1 MLPRLLLGN
10 SNKLLCGKKRGML
23 IKEVEVK
30 TIPPVPPE
38 KAKIDALK
46 RQKSNLSKTI
56 KAEKARATI
65 NKGQQQLS
73 RPCKYF
79 CVSSPRGYW

>member
-1 MLPRLLLGN
+1 MMLLLKSAMLPRLLLGN

-30 TIPPVPPE
+30 NIPPVQPE
-38 KAKIDALK
+38 KARIDALK
-46 RQKSNLSKTI
+46 RQKTNLSKTI
-56 KAEKARATI
+56 KTEKARATI

-73 RPCKYF
+73 KALQ
-79 CVSSPRGYW
+79 S

>member
-1 MLPRLLLGN
+1 MLLLKSAMLPRLLLGN
-10 SNKLLCGKKRGML
+10 SKKLLCGKEWGML

-38 KAKIDALK
+38 KARIDALK
-46 RQKSNLSKTI
+46 RQKTNLSKTI

-73 RPCKYF
+73 KALQ
-79 CVSSPRGYW
+79 S

>member
-1 MLPRLLLGN
+1 
-10 SNKLLCGKKRGML
+10 ML

-30 TIPPVPPE
+30 NIPPVPPE
-38 KAKIDALK
+38 KARIDALK
-46 RQKSNLSKTI
+46 RQKTNLTKTI

-73 RPCKYF
+73 KALKANL
-79 CVSSPRGYW
+79 

>member
-1 MLPRLLLGN
+1 MMLLLKSAMLPRLLLGN
-10 SNKLLCGKKRGML
+10 SNKLLCEKERGML

-30 TIPPVPPE
+30 NIPPVPPE
-38 KAKIDALK
+38 KARIDALK
-46 RQKSNLSKTI
+46 RQKINLSKTI

-73 RPCKYF
+73 KALQ
-79 CVSSPRGYW
+79 S

>member
-1 MLPRLLLGN
+1 MMLLLKSAMLPRLLLGN

-30 TIPPVPPE
+30 NIPPVPPE
-38 KAKIDALK
+38 KARIDALK
-46 RQKSNLSKTI
+46 RQKTNLTKTI

-73 RPCKYF
+73 KALQ
-79 CVSSPRGYW
+79 S

>member
-1 MLPRLLLGN
+1 LGN

-38 KAKIDALK
+38 KARINALK
-46 RQKSNLSKTI
+46 RQKTNLSKTI

-65 NKGQQQLS
+65 NKGQQQLNKALQS
-73 RPCKYF
+73 
-79 CVSSPRGYW
+79 

>member
-1 MLPRLLLGN
+1 MLLLKSATLPRLLLGN

-23 IKEVEVK
+23 IREVEVK

-38 KAKIDALK
+38 KTRIDALK
-46 RQKSNLSKTI
+46 RQKTNLSKTI

-73 RPCKYF
+73 KALQ
-79 CVSSPRGYW
+79 S

>member
-1 MLPRLLLGN
+1 MMLLLKSAMLPRLLLGN
-10 SNKLLCGKKRGML
+10 SNNLLCGKKWGML

-38 KAKIDALK
+38 KARIDALK
-46 RQKSNLSKTI
+46 RQKTNLSKTI

-73 RPCKYF
+73 KALQ
-79 CVSSPRGYW
+79 S

>member
-1 MLPRLLLGN
+1 MMLLLKSAMLPRLLLGN

-30 TIPPVPPE
+30 NIPPVPLE
-38 KAKIDALK
+38 KARIDALK
-46 RQKSNLSKTI
+46 RQKTNLSKTI
-56 KAEKARATI
+56 KTEKARATI

-73 RPCKYF
+73 KALQ
-79 CVSSPRGYW
+79 S

>member
-1 MLPRLLLGN
+1 MMLLLKSAMLPRLLLGN

-38 KAKIDALK
+38 KARIDALK
-46 RQKSNLSKTI
+46 RQKTNLSKTI

-73 RPCKYF
+73 KALQ
-79 CVSSPRGYW
+79 S

>member
-1 MLPRLLLGN
+1 MMLLLKSAMLPRLLLGN

-30 TIPPVPPE
+30 NIPPVQPE
-38 KAKIDALK
+38 KARIDALK
-46 RQKSNLSKTI
+46 RQKTNLTKTI

-73 RPCKYF
+73 KALQ
-79 CVSSPRGYW
+79 S

>member
-1 MLPRLLLGN
+1 MMLLLKSAMLPRLLLGN

-30 TIPPVPPE
+30 NIPPVPPE
-38 KAKIDALK
+38 KARIDALK
-46 RQKSNLSKTI
+46 RQKTNLTKTI

-73 RPCKYF
+73 KALKANL
-79 CVSSPRGYW
+79 

>member
-1 MLPRLLLGN
+1 MMLLLKSAMLPRLLLGN

-38 KAKIDALK
+38 KARLNALQ
-46 RQKSNLSKTI
+46 RQKQNITKSI
-56 KAEKARATI
+56 KATKAREKITQ
-65 NKGQQQLS
+65 GQQQLS
-73 RPCKYF
+73 KALQ
-79 CVSSPRGYW
+79 S

>member
-1 MLPRLLLGN
+1 MLLLKSAMLPRLLSGN
-10 SNKLLCGKKRGML
+10 SKKLLCGKKWGML

-38 KAKIDALK
+38 KARIDALK
-46 RQKSNLSKTI
+46 RQKTNLTKTI

-73 RPCKYF
+73 KALQ
-79 CVSSPRGYW
+79 S

>member
-1 MLPRLLLGN
+1 MLLLKSAMLPRLLSGN
-10 SNKLLCGKKRGML
+10 SKKLLCGKERGML

-30 TIPPVPPE
+30 NIPPVPPE
-38 KAKIDALK
+38 KARIDALK
-46 RQKSNLSKTI
+46 RQKTNLSKTI

-73 RPCKYF
+73 KALQ
-79 CVSSPRGYW
+79 S

>member
-1 MLPRLLLGN
+1 MMLLLKSAMLPRLLLGN

-30 TIPPVPPE
+30 NIPPVPPE
-38 KAKIDALK
+38 KARIDALK
-46 RQKSNLSKTI
+46 RQKTNLSKTI
-56 KAEKARATI
+56 KTENARATI

-73 RPCKYF
+73 KALQ
-79 CVSSPRGYW
+79 S

>member
-1 MLPRLLLGN
+1 MMLLLKSAMLPRLLLEN

-38 KAKIDALK
+38 KARIDALK
-46 RQKSNLSKTI
+46 RQKTNLSKTI

-73 RPCKYF
+73 KALQ
-79 CVSSPRGYW
+79 S